1 MKTDYPEL
9 EGKIVTFI
17 YNGGTTIQGK
27 VIGVSY
33 HAGITVVDV
42 DDPKNFIVCLNKKIH
57 SIKGCI
63 VKSYRGLFY
72 EIVKG
77 LKEGSYVLNKSY
89 RYYTR
94 EGNGTNTNCA
104 FR

>member
-17 YNGGTTIQGK
+17 DDRGTTIQGK

-42 DDPKNFIVCLNKKIH
+42 DNPKNFIIYLNKKIH

-72 EIVKG
+72 EIIKG
-77 LKEGSYVLNKSY
+77 LKEGSFVLNKAS

-94 EGNGTNTNCA
+94 ECNDINTNCA